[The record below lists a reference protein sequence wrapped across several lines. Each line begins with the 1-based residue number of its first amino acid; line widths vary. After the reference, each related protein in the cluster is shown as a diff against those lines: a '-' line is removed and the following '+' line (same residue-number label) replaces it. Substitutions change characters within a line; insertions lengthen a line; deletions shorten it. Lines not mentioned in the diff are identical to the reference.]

1 MKKMF
6 QWALTAALI
15 SGMSVFSAC
24 TSNTDDNPSPEQPKK
39 DRAEFIQHTRQNLK
53 DLAENLNFESWS
65 MANDINE
72 HFNKYVLL
80 NSQFQSVIVPT
91 FIAMAQSTIKPV
103 EEGSELAQMGYKVYG
118 TVDFTS
124 FNYRFSM
131 NNEGTS
137 FDIEPADN
145 FEMLIHFYNPMTQQ
159 LVPLGMKLTLKG
171 SDSSFLVLM
180 KGFSTQD
187 FAVVG
192 KMPTEFEYA
201 ISTNLSGEWEDIFW
215 GTFKNEVKQGGSSEY
230 INRMTD
236 VINVSG
242 VVNSNLPADPKNG
255 YKGDAT
261 TLTFSIGQSPDVNKA
276 SLNCALVQNGRE
288 MIQMNG
294 VMKNL
299 IDQPVDLTQ
308 LTKAPNLIEA
318 IIAMISGIS
327 LEEGNVTLL
336 DDLTTSLKI
345 DNCAEALGLV
355 FAMSNARRNYADYQV
370 IEQYTEQ
377 LNQIVTASM
386 TCQGLNQ
393 YIPMRLQTAK
403 IGIDYWSVPAL
414 NFADENGYVALTD
427 MLDKESI
434 EYMVNIA
441 DHAAV
446 PMYKSLITVN
456 QLLQYIRTFMG
467 YIKEEQKKMQEQQK
481 Q

>member
-1 MKKMF
+1 MKKRMF
-6 QWALTAALI
+6 HWMMAAILI
-15 SGMSVFSAC
+15 CGSSVFTAC
-24 TSNTDDNPSPEQPKK
+24 TSDTGDNPSPEQPKK

-80 NSQFQSVIVPT
+80 NSQFQSVIAPT

-103 EEGSELAQMGYKVYG
+103 EEGSELAEMGYKVYG

-145 FEMLIHFYNPMTQQ
+145 FEMLIHFYNTMAKQ
-159 LVPLGMKLTLKG
+159 LVPLGMKLTLKASG
-171 SDSSFLVLM
+171 SSFLVLM

-187 FAVVG
+187 FAIVG

-215 GTFKNEVKQGGSSEY
+215 GTFKNEVKQGSSSEY

-242 VVNSNLPADPKNG
+242 VVNTSLPADPKNG

-276 SLNCALVQNGRE
+276 SLSCALVQNGRE

-299 IDQPVDLTQ
+299 IDQPVDFTQ
-308 LTKAPNLIEA
+308 FTKAPNLIEA

-327 LEEGNVTLL
+327 LEEGSFTLL

-377 LNQIVTASM
+377 LNQIITASM

-393 YIPMRLQTAK
+393 HIPMRLQTAK
-403 IGIDYWSVPAL
+403 IGIDYWAVPAL
-414 NFADENGYVALTD
+414 NFADENGYVPLTD

-434 EYMVNIA
+434 EYMFNIA

-446 PMYKSLITVN
+446 PMYKSVIVVG
-456 QLLQYIRTFMG
+456 QLMRYMQTMMG
-467 YIKEEQKKMQEQQK
+467 NIKQQ
-481 Q
+481 QQQQQQQ

>member
-1 MKKMF
+1 M
-6 QWALTAALI
+6 AAILI
-15 SGMSVFSAC
+15 CGSSVFTAC
-24 TSNTDDNPSPEQPKK
+24 TSDTGDNPSPEQPKK

-65 MANDINE
+65 MANDINQ

-80 NSQFQSVIVPT
+80 NPEFEKIISSA

-103 EEGSELAQMGYKVYG
+103 EEDSELAQMGYKMYG

-124 FNYRFSM
+124 FKYSFKM

-137 FDIEPADN
+137 FEAEPADN
-145 FEMLIHFYNPMTQQ
+145 FEMYIHFYNPMTQQ

-393 YIPMRLQTAK
+393 HIPMRLQTAK
-403 IGIDYWSVPAL
+403 IGIDYWAVPAL
-414 NFADENGYVALTD
+414 NFADENGYVPLTD

-434 EYMVNIA
+434 EYMFNIA

-446 PMYKSLITVN
+446 PMYKSVIVVG
-456 QLLQYIRTFMG
+456 QLMRYMQTMMG
-467 YIKEEQKKMQEQQK
+467 NIKQQ
-481 Q
+481 QQQQQQQQ